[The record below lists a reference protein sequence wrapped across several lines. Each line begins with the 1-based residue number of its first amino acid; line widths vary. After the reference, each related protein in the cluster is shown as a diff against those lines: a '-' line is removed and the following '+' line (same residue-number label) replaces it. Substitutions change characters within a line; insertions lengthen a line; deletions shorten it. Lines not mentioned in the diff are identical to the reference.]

1 MVKSHVLFV
10 RGHPPG
16 AVAVA
21 VAVVVIILL
30 FGFDPVALV
39 DGAI

>member
-16 AVAVA
+16 TVAVA
-21 VAVVVIILL
+21 AAVVVIILL